1 MSNHYKREHTGK
13 SCDEQEM
20 LTQAAAKKNLKM
32 TTKRIV
38 VNAKRREHTKPVVEL
53 SRKGKHKN

>member
-1 MSNHYKREHTGK
+1 
-13 SCDEQEM
+13 M
-20 LTQAAAKKNLKM
+20 LTQAAAKKYLKM

-53 SRKGKHKN
+53 SRKGNTKIDPQAKIRKI